1 MEFYYPTTIKEAK
14 EFLEKPSTIAV
25 AGGTSFTGRNVNSLV
40 DLTRLGLDYI
50 KNEKQEIRIGATTTI
65 TELKE
70 SKVLNGFAAGILPAS
85 CAMLADTQLRNVI
98 TIGGNIACRYLWAN
112 LPPALMALDAEV
124 EITGRKKR
132 TMSIEKF
139 FGSKLAPGEFISEV
153 IIPKGSNKGA
163 GTFVRF
169 ARTKVDYPLISSAV
183 YAEKQKNKISLLR
196 VAVSGL
202 TPSTRIRAI
211 ESELQGKKIDEKI
224 LKDAAIK
231 AASRIRVLKS
241 YVFSEEYLRE
251 VLGVL
256 LTRALKKVLME
267 G

>member
-14 EFLEKPSTIAV
+14 EFLEKPSTTAV
-25 AGGTSFTGRNVNSLV
+25 AGGTSFTGRNANSLV

-85 CAMLADTQLRNVI
+85 CAVLADTQLRNVI